1 MWSGVGDHEGQ
12 LHSICG
18 GYVLGYSDAISRPW
32 VWDLGNYRKLS
43 VDLQIFKK
51 VGRHP
56 RRELHSAIENVDLE
70 QERPVG

>member
-1 MWSGVGDHEGQ
+1 MV
-12 LHSICG
+12 
-18 GYVLGYSDAISRPW
+18 GYSDAISQPW

-70 QERPVG
+70 QERPMGCDVNIEVIVM

>member
-1 MWSGVGDHEGQ
+1 MV
-12 LHSICG
+12 
-18 GYVLGYSDAISRPW
+18 GYSDAISRPW